1 MFISYTKV
9 MLVSQPA
16 LAMSLEGICIME
28 NMTQYGEFRC
38 VFWSCDIDMYVCFY
52 MVSVTITL
60 EIFKIRYYMYYA
72 LFDSLS
78 KLLLYLSHK
87 CYV

>member
-1 MFISYTKV
+1 MCNRHVCMF
-9 MLVSQPA
+9 L
-16 LAMSLEGICIME
+16 
-28 NMTQYGEFRC
+28 YGLR
-38 VFWSCDIDMYVCFY
+38 D
-52 MVSVTITL
+52 VTITL